1 MECSAILSFFYLLQ
15 DDCTY
20 IYMYTL
26 LYVILPGYTTKV
38 GVSPCFCALNSS
50 NSWYACYFFKIF
62 FPGGESLEIWLR
74 KISTLP
80 GRRT

>member
-1 MECSAILSFFYLLQ
+1 MTVHI
-15 DDCTY
+15 Y
-20 IYMYTL
+20 IYVHIL